1 MHAHHAAFFQFR
13 DVLRS
18 VTPLSEAHQILVLK
32 IELLHALERASHSQ
46 RRSHI
51 LERELERLRA
61 RGPVASG
68 PPHVGDLER
77 ELAEA
82 RRELARSKAVGQ
94 ERLRAMQLEVLS
106 MEVQCATLDEVCR
119 SLLLTIERAACS
131 ELVAQTEPK
140 GKHRVSA

>member
-1 MHAHHAAFFQFR
+1 MHPHHAAYFQFR

-18 VTPLSEAHQILVLK
+18 VTPLPEAHQILVLK

-61 RGPVASG
+61 RGPLGSG
-68 PPHVGDLER
+68 PPHVGDLVR

-131 ELVAQTEPK
+131 ELVAQTD